1 LILRTLPIV
10 MHKPTAEP
18 VNGQAYIELR
28 RGHILEALGRRP
40 RQLSDAMLSPA
51 RMAFLRREAEALYWN
66 ELAWEELTD
75 DEIVHGGHLTEMVFP
90 GLLAF
95 VDGLVSEG
103 NSRPP
108 HLEVVES
115 ILAFLGDRYAT
126 LSAELEAGADSRKLV
141 WARAMTARLVDLVL
155 YRLLGLSAA
164 EREELE
170 AAS

>member
-1 LILRTLPIV
+1 

-155 YRLLGLSAA
+155 HRLLGLSAA